1 MSCYFNV
8 SPSKTSVIVH
18 CQVQNCRGYLKN
30 FKKIFTSQVYRF
42 AIKMIFPKWFPVS
55 PLG

>member
-30 FKKIFTSQVYRF
+30 LKKYSP
-42 AIKMIFPKWFPVS
+42 PKYIDLP
-55 PLG
+55 